1 MPRPVARFIRCSECG
16 SALAGKKSRFCSPA
30 HKDAWNNR
38 QKRRGVQLL
47 NLYAE
52 TRKNRAGRHGLTS
65 VNRLMATWFAE
76 DAAAGRVTYHPELIP
91 PIVKMTL

>member
-1 MPRPVARFIRCSECG
+1 MKCSECG
-16 SALAGKKSRFCSPA
+16 AELSGKAKRFCGRVCD
-30 HKDAWNNR
+30 DAWMNR